1 MKIVLRKSTNS
12 SKKFMVIFED
22 GKKVHFGAA
31 GYSDFTK
38 HKDEDRKQRY
48 INRHKN
54 NENWGKSGIR
64 TAGFWARWLLWNKPT
79 LTASIND
86 IQTRFNV
93 SIRR

>member
-1 MKIVLRKSTNS
+1 MKILLRKSTNS

-22 GKKVHFGAA
+22 GKTVHFGAE

-38 HKDEDRKQRY
+38 HKDEARKQRY

-79 LTASIND
+79 LTASIAD
-86 IQTRFNV
+86 IQNRFNV